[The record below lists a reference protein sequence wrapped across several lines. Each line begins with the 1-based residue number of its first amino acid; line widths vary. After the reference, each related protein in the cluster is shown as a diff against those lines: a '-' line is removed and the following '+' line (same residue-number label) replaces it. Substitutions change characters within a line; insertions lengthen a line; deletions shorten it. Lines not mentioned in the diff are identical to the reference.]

1 MSTGFSNKRDT
12 DELGKSILV
21 GCNGL
26 KTGGEVESGNVD
38 NSLFKG
44 KKNNKYIKELRCQLE
59 KDN

>member
-44 KKNNKYIKELRCQLE
+44 KKNIV
-59 KDN
+59 DD